1 MTSSNGGRTFAFKDC
16 ALAAIAT
23 GRRAQ
28 NLRELRDRL
37 VQVDVD
43 SVYYHFWGGRLR
55 PQFDEPE
62 YNNDFAA
69 WSRHAL
75 HDNIM
80 AERLSMID
88 PLEFHT
94 LEELRGELIDVIE
107 ERLSEQEFLPW
118 SKADEQFSFIRSQ
131 IVIFDTHRSIHAPE
145 ELAREIPESSTS
157 SIFYHFIDARM
168 RTPEGRD
175 DFSTWLAGFGN
186 TYQQLIAALAD
197 VDPYFVT
204 LSELRSQLSSV
215 VHGYFAA
222 ADAEGGS
229 R

>member
-1 MTSSNGGRTFAFKDC
+1 MNSSNGGRTFAFKDC

-28 NLRELRDRL
+28 NLRELRDQL
-37 VQVDVD
+37 VQVDAD

-75 HDNIM
+75 HDHVM

-88 PLEFHT
+88 PMEFNT
-94 LEELRGELIDVIE
+94 LEELRAELVDMIE
-107 ERLSEQEFLPW
+107 ERLSEQECLPW
-118 SKADEQFSFIRSQ
+118 AKADEQFSFIRSQ
-131 IVIFDTHRSIHAPE
+131 IVVFDTHRSIRAPE
-145 ELAREIPESSTS
+145 QLAREIPESSTS

-168 RTPEGRD
+168 RTREGRD
-175 DFSTWLAGFGN
+175 DFSTWLEGFGD
-186 TYQQLIAALAD
+186 THRQLIAALAD
-197 VDPYFVT
+197 VDPYFAT

-215 VHGYFAA
+215 VNNYFAA
-222 ADAEGGS
+222 TDAGGGT